1 MFRGHFAVVFVLC
14 VTAISC
20 ASSAETERPQRT
32 VLRISATTA
41 RDLQSAFPKL
51 RDIEFKVVT
60 EGGSSITGLQNLQ
73 QGRIDVAI
81 AMADVAYLAYAG
93 QLDGAQAPFDRLRG
107 LAVITLNTLHLVAGR
122 DAPVKS
128 IRDLKGR
135 RVALGPEGSATA
147 LIAERALEA
156 HGIGL
161 SDVNSY
167 RLPYAETAEKL
178 ARGELDAAF
187 MTQIP
192 PSAPVVTAAKGG
204 ARLLDIDGPLVEEMR
219 TRYPYLKRT
228 TIARATYPNQ
238 AELVH
243 TIGVDLLLACRAG
256 ISEDVVYRLLDA
268 FFEVRPGSLTADLE
282 RAPATPIPL
291 HAGAARYYRQR
302 ELSR

>member
-1 MFRGHFAVVFVLC
+1 MFRGHFAAVFVLC

-20 ASSAETERPQRT
+20 AGSAETERPQRT

-51 RDIEFKVVT
+51 RDIDFKVVT

-93 QLDGAQAPFDRLRG
+93 QLDGAQAPFDHLRG

-122 DAPVKS
+122 DTPVKS

-147 LIAERALEA
+147 LIAQRALEA
-156 HGIGL
+156 HGIGMN
-161 SDVNSY
+161 DVKSY

-178 ARGELDAAF
+178 ADGKLDAAF

-192 PSAPVVTAAKGG
+192 PSAPVVTAARGG
-204 ARLLDIDGPLVEEMR
+204 ARLLDIDGPLVEQMR

-228 TIARATYPNQ
+228 TIAPATYPNQ
-238 AELVH
+238 PELVH
-243 TIGVDLLLACRAG
+243 TIGVDLLLACRSD

-268 FFEVRPGSLTADLE
+268 FFEVRPGSLPADLE